1 MENVKRVALIY
12 LDEDTVLKLLLLI
25 DEEYQLYS
33 YINGIHTQ
41 K

>member
-1 MENVKRVALIY
+1 MENAKRVALIY

-25 DEEYQLYS
+25 DGEYQLYS
-33 YINGIHTQ
+33 YINGIRTQ